1 MSDKSNAKVQRVA
14 DPPDFGGVSR
24 DNYSIMLCE
33 DGQGHPGT
41 WLWMGVEDAD
51 EFYEEYKASGAT
63 IRDEPVNYPW
73 AYEMRVEDLD
83 GHVLR
88 IGASPKEDEPHN
100 R

>member
-1 MSDKSNAKVQRVA
+1 MSDKSNAKVQKVA

-51 EFYEEYKASGAT
+51 EFYEEYKASGAI
-63 IRDEPVNYPW
+63 IRDEPTNYPW
-73 AYEMRVEDLD
+73 AYELRVEDLD

-88 IGASPKEDEPHN
+88 IGSAPKEDEPHTH
-100 R
+100 